1 MDQPRVAEADYGVIN
16 QRELIALGAGICIRP
31 LVSPQEVSDKPY
43 GYV

>member
-1 MDQPRVAEADYGVIN
+1 MDQPRVAEADYGVN

-43 GYV
+43 GFV